1 MIQEFKSICYKKK
14 TTCNFLKI
22 NNLNYFRL
30 DMKISLAMKIYT
42 IISQLKNIKRINRHK
57 INRFLLMILNSKK
70 KRRAAT
76 MFIQLNSQ
84 TNRIKDKMNNK
95 N

>member
-1 MIQEFKSICYKKK
+1 MIS
-14 TTCNFLKI
+14 
-22 NNLNYFRL
+22 
-30 DMKISLAMKIYT
+30 
-42 IISQLKNIKRINRHK
+42 
-57 INRFLLMILNSKK
+57 NSKK